1 MKSILSTL
9 ALAGTVLVGGF
20 ASAQTDPANLDVQ
33 ATFYDGNPFSGG
45 EEIESTTLSTG
56 AVVSAFEDD
65 TIDDA
70 EFVTLDVGEGSLTFE
85 IVSVGS
91 SQTSTVL
98 DLNGVDDASDDDAVM
113 LSDVVEGIQMAID
126 GQTELA
132 VFTEGTPDN
141 GVATGFYRFNDGSN
155 TGDNPIVRV
164 NEADHFTV
172 TYEGNVTTFE
182 TTAPGFRP
190 LSDVRVM
197 TDDGETLS
205 LFRLSL
211 RAMSSTN

>member
-1 MKSILSTL
+1 MKNILTTL
-9 ALAGTVLVGGF
+9 VLAGTVLVGGV

-33 ATFYDGNPFSGG
+33 ATFYDSNPFSGG
-45 EEIESTTLSTG
+45 EEIESTILSTG
-56 AVVSAFEDD
+56 SVVSAFEDD
-65 TIDDA
+65 TVDDA

-91 SQTSTVL
+91 SQASTVL
-98 DLNGVDDASDDDAVM
+98 DLNGIDNASDDDAVM
-113 LSDVVEGIQMAID
+113 LNDVVQGIQMAID

-141 GVATGFYRFNDGSN
+141 GIATGFYRFNDGSN
-155 TGDNPIVRV
+155 MGDNPVVRV
-164 NEADHFTV
+164 NEADYFTV

-182 TTAPGFRP
+182 TTTPGFRP
-190 LSDVRVM
+190 LSDVRVT

-211 RAMSSTN
+211 RAMSSN